1 MLKKWE
7 ETLKERNA
15 PFDDLYWDDPIVA
28 YLSDLVDK
36 ETIADVL
43 NVKEAE
49 VESPKYAK
57 SMRPISMNPRK
68 RPLDEFWLDPDMPGF
83 IGPHDLSPLDEPV
96 FDPDIRTR
104 RFLNKILDRQW
115 KNALDDDL
123 EFELAKLH
131 LRSNFPFIDSF
142 LIIQFTNVLQT

>member
-1 MLKKWE
+1 MQVSAIHLSI
-7 ETLKERNA
+7 
-15 PFDDLYWDDPIVA
+15 YVVA
-28 YLSDLVDK
+28 YNMLL
-36 ETIADVL
+36 L
-43 NVKEAE
+43 QNVKEAE